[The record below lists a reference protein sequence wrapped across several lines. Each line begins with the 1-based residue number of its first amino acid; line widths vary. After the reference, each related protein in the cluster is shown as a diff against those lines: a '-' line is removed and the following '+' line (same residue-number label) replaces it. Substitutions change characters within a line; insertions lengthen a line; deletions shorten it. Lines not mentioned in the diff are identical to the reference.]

1 MKLNDRMEI
10 ILKKITTILIIL
22 LISIITI
29 FILYKVLNI
38 EEKILMYLYPQ
49 KYQEYVYKYSQE
61 LSIDPMLTYAIIKAE
76 SNFDEDVVSSSGAV
90 GLMQLMEKTAEEQAR
105 RLNIEYTK
113 EILCNPE
120 LNLKLGLNYFNTLLD
135 YFNQNYILAFAA
147 YNAGLGN
154 VEKWIASGT
163 IKQDGSDIEN
173 IPFKETNMYVRKVIK
188 NYEIYKELY
197 LNQK

>member
-10 ILKKITTILIIL
+10 ILKKTTTILIIL

-61 LSIDPMLTYAIIKAE
+61 LGIDPMLTYAIIKAE
-76 SNFDEDVVSSSGAV
+76 SNFNEDVVSSSGAV